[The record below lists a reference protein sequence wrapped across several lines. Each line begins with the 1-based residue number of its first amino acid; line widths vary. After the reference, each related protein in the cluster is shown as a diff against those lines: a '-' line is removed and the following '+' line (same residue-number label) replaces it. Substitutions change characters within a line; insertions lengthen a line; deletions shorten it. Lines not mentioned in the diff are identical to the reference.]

1 MTETVAPAVHTI
13 EARTH
18 GRFLVRVPG
27 TPPPWPLLAGFHG
40 YSQSAADHLDALM
53 TIPGSEEW
61 LLVAVQAL
69 HRYYTRNDKV
79 VASWMTRED
88 REHAIADN
96 VDYVGRVLD
105 RVRQEHQT
113 GPTLVFAGFSQGGG
127 MAYRA
132 AANYRADALI
142 ILAADVPPD
151 VIAGQRVPLP
161 PILLGRGTR
170 DDWYTEDKQAADL
183 AALARIGARVETCV
197 FEGGHE
203 WSDAFRAA
211 AGQTLRSLLA
221 SGDDVRPDR

>member
-1 MTETVAPAVHTI
+1 MTETVAPAIRTI

-18 GRFLVRVPG
+18 GRYLVQVPA
-27 TPPPWPLLAGFHG
+27 TPSPWPLLAGFHG
-40 YSQSAADHLDALM
+40 YSQSAADHLEALM

-79 VASWMTRED
+79 VGSWMTRED

-96 VDYVGRVLD
+96 IDYVGRVLD

-113 GPTLVFAGFSQGGG
+113 RPTLVFAGFSQGGG

-132 AANYRADALI
+132 AANYRAGALI

-170 DDWYTEDKQAADL
+170 DDWYTEDKQATDL
-183 AALARIGARVETCV
+183 AALARIGAHVETCV

-221 SGDDVRPDR
+221 SGGDVRPGR